1 MSAWLIVAA
10 VAWGAAVI
18 FMRFYRIWLLYYVLA
33 AVGLAYGLALIAH
46 DAFGLDVL
54 LGQSIAWSVHQLSA
68 PLGLPTRIF
77 EGAPASLLVM
87 IVTQEVGWTLL
98 KIGVESSG
106 LLEMIVLVS
115 LLIFYPGRTLRQRM
129 ISVVI
134 GWGLTWLANVLRVM
148 LIIMMLQL
156 YGKESLVVAHSLI
169 GKGVFFILTIAIYW
183 YLLTT
188 PTVRTLSHP
197 DTSRAST

>member
-1 MSAWLIVAA
+1 MSAWLVVVA

-33 AVGLAYGLALIAH
+33 AVGLAYGLTLIAR
-46 DAFGLDVL
+46 DALGLDVL
-54 LGQSIAWSVHQLSA
+54 LGQSIAWSVHQIA
-68 PLGLPTRIF
+68 GPLNLPTRIF

-115 LLIFYPGRTLRQRM
+115 LLIFYPGRTLRQRL
-129 ISVVI
+129 ISVAI
-134 GWGLTWLANVLRVM
+134 GWVLTWLANVLRVL
-148 LIIMMLQL
+148 LIISMLQL
-156 YGKESLVVAHSLI
+156 YGKESLVFAHSLV

-183 YLLTT
+183 YLLTA
-188 PTVRTLSHP
+188 PTVRTLSRSAALRP
-197 DTSRAST
+197 AP